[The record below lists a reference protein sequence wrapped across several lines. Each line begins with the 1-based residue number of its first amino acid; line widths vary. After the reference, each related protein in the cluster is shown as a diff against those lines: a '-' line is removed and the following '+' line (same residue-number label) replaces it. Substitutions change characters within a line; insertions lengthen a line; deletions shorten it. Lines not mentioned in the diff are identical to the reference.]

1 MAEVELI
8 DALDRADIAPA
19 PVSARATPRSRL
31 VAGLTWATA
40 YQAFELAATFA
51 AMLMT
56 ARLIPPGEYGRA
68 TAVVAVLAALNTFS
82 FGAFANHALQLPEQ
96 VEADWTMHWTAGFY
110 LQSALFVAC
119 ELFAAAAWFSPI
131 YRNIALLLHLAG
143 VGLLFAWPNQIA
155 ITMLYRELNF
165 ARLKTLSAICMVA
178 KLTVT
183 IGVASSGHGALGIV
197 LANSVV
203 SCIPFGFDLVV
214 IRGWRPDAGW
224 WRWPAWRTYA
234 APARFGFQ
242 RMLAS
247 GVAGVRDALEAAVLP
262 VTLGFGSIGLVSRAN
277 ALYGTTVGRLE
288 HIVLDTVYPFLP
300 RANLDR
306 VQYGRRALLLVQTV
320 CFMTL
325 PAAVFIALE
334 GPGLSRVLYGQKW
347 TAADPLILPAAA
359 GGALVS
365 MVGLLSI
372 ILLASG
378 RTRQSVIL
386 DGLAAAMMAAALA
399 GIVSGRTASSYLW
412 WIAGGQ
418 LVSATAG
425 IALVHELMPRRW
437 LWRSIVPA
445 VITSGV
451 AGSLLTIAHPA
462 SVAHAGFAHVAA
474 AAFLFAVAV
483 SAALRLLF
491 GNLLIELF
499 DTLSWR
505 GWPRRLL
512 LLPVVAQPLG

>member
-1 MAEVELI
+1 MAEPELI
-8 DALDRADIAPA
+8 DALDRADVAPA

-51 AMLMT
+51 AMLIT

-82 FGAFANHALQLPEQ
+82 FSAFANHALQLPEH
-96 VEADWTMHWTAGFY
+96 VDADWTMHWTAGFY
-110 LQSALFVAC
+110 FQSALFIVC
-119 ELFAAAAWFSPI
+119 ELCACAAWFSPI

-143 VGLLFAWPNQIA
+143 AGLLFAWPNQVA

-165 ARLKTLSAICMVA
+165 ARLKMISAICMIA

-183 IGVASSGHGALGIV
+183 IGVALTGHGALGIV

-214 IRGWRPDAGW
+214 VRGWRPNAGW
-224 WRWPAWRTYA
+224 WRWPEWRNYA
-234 APARFGFQ
+234 APARFGLQ
-242 RMLAS
+242 RMLGSAI
-247 GVAGVRDALEAAVLP
+247 AGVRDALEAAVLP

-300 RANLDR
+300 RANADA
-306 VQYGRRALLLVQTV
+306 VQYGRRALLLVQAV
-320 CFMTL
+320 CFLTL

-347 TAADPLILPAAA
+347 IAADPLILPAAV

-365 MVGLLSI
+365 VVGLLSTV
-372 ILLASG
+372 LLASG

-386 DGLAAAMMAAALA
+386 DGLAAAMMAAALT
-399 GIVSGRTASSYLW
+399 GIATGRTASSYLW

-425 IALVHELMPRRW
+425 VALVHELMPRRW
-437 LWRSIVPA
+437 LWRSIVPSM
-445 VITSGV
+445 ITS
-451 AGSLLTIAHPA
+451 ALAASLLSIVHPA
-462 SVAHAGFAHVAA
+462 GVPHAGIVHVAA
-474 AAFLFAVAV
+474 AGFLFTVTV
-483 SAALRLLF
+483 CAALRLLF
-491 GNLLIELF
+491 GTVLIELF
-499 DTLSWR
+499 DALRWR

-512 LLPVVAQPLG
+512 WLPAPLG